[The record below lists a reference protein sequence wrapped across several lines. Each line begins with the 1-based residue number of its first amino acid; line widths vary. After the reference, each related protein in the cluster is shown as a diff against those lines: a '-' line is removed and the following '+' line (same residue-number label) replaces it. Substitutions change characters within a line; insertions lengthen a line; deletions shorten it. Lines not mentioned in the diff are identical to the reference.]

1 MNLTEYNNI
10 FELNKSTFNLFN
22 INKMREYI
30 VKQGII
36 DDAIGVAIGKHI
48 GNITESLFNNVVLPL
63 FKIDLN
69 KDGNGD
75 FNLLEDYN
83 FKVFN
88 VQLSIGRFIVDFIK
102 FLVILYLLILIARFV
117 KDLIN

>member
-1 MNLTEYNNI
+1 MNLMNYDNI
-10 FELNKSTFNLFN
+10 LEFDKSTFNFFN

-48 GNITESLFNNVVLPL
+48 GNVTESLFNNVVLPL

-69 KDGNGD
+69 NDGNGD
-75 FNLLEDYN
+75 FNLLENYN
-83 FKVFN
+83 LKLFN
-88 VQLSIGRFIVDFIK
+88 VHLSIGKFIVDFIK
-102 FLVILYLLILIARFV
+102 FLAIIYLLILIARFV

>member
-1 MNLTEYNNI
+1 MNLMEYDNLLE
-10 FELNKSTFNLFN
+10 FNKSTFNIFN

-48 GNITESLFNNVVLPL
+48 GNVTESLFNNVVLPL

-69 KDGNGD
+69 NDGNGD
-75 FNLLEDYN
+75 FNLLENYN
-83 FKVFN
+83 IKLFN
-88 VQLSIGRFIVDFIK
+88 VKLNIGKFIVDFIK
-102 FLVILYLLILIARFV
+102 FFVILYLLILISRFV

>member
-1 MNLTEYNNI
+1 MNLMNYDNI
-10 FELNKSTFNLFN
+10 LEFDKSTFNIFN

-48 GNITESLFNNVVLPL
+48 GNVTESLFNNVVLPL

-75 FNLLEDYN
+75 FNLLENYKFN
-83 FKVFN
+83 LFN
-88 VQLSIGRFIVDFIK
+88 VKINIGKFIVDFIK
-102 FLVILYLLILIARFV
+102 FIVILYLLILIARFV
-117 KDLIN
+117 KDLID